1 VTDATP
7 PDPLLAIRH
16 SYDRDTLDE
25 SRAALDPFV
34 QFRAWIGDALAADL
48 REPSA
53 MTLATVDADGNPSAR
68 IVLLRGWDERG
79 FTFFT
84 NYVSA
89 KGRDIERHP
98 VAALVFF
105 WDKLERQVRITGSV
119 EKLAPDESDAY
130 FALRPRGSRLSAW
143 ASPQSQTV
151 PDRGTLDE
159 RIADAERRFEGV
171 DVARPPHWGGYRVK
185 PVRFEFWQGRP
196 NRVHDRLAY
205 TKRADAPKAASEWK
219 RVRLGP

>member
-1 VTDATP
+1 VTDAT

-34 QFRAWIGDALAADL
+34 QFKAWIDDALAADL
-48 REPSA
+48 REPNA
-53 MTLATVDADGNPSAR
+53 MTLATVGADGNPSAR

-79 FTFFT
+79 FVFFT

-89 KGRDIERHP
+89 KGRDIETRP

-151 PDRGTLDE
+151 PDRAALDE
-159 RIADAERRFEGV
+159 GMAEAERRFAGI
-171 DVARPPHWGGYRVK
+171 DVSRPPYWGGYRVK

-205 TKRADAPKAASEWK
+205 VAAVEAHGGAAGWT
-219 RVRLGP
+219 RERLGP

>member
-1 VTDATP
+1 VTDAT

-34 QFRAWIGDALAADL
+34 QFKAWIDDALAADL
-48 REPSA
+48 REPNA
-53 MTLATVDADGNPSAR
+53 MTLATVGADGNPSAR

-79 FTFFT
+79 FVFFT

-89 KGRDIERHP
+89 KGRDIETRP

-105 WDKLERQVRITGSV
+105 WDKLERQVRITGCV

-151 PDRGTLDE
+151 PDRAVLDE
-159 RIADAERRFEGV
+159 RMAEAERRFAGI
-171 DVARPPHWGGYRVK
+171 DVPRPPHWGGYRVK

-205 TKRADAPKAASEWK
+205 VAALEAHGGAAGWT
-219 RVRLGP
+219 RERLGP

>member
-1 VTDATP
+1 MTDATP
-7 PDPLLAIRH
+7 DPLLIRH

-25 SRAALDPFV
+25 SRAAHDPFV
-34 QFRAWIGDALAADL
+34 QFKAWIGDALAADM
-48 REPSA
+48 REPNA

-79 FTFFT
+79 FVFFT

-89 KGRDIERHP
+89 KGRDLEKHA

-105 WDKLERQVRITGSV
+105 WDKLERQVRITGRV

-151 PDRGTLDE
+151 PDRATLDE
-159 RIADAERRFEGV
+159 RMAEAARRFEGI
-171 DVARPPHWGGYRVK
+171 DVPRPPHWGGYRVK
-185 PVRFEFWQGRP
+185 PARFEFWQGRP
-196 NRVHDRLAY
+196 NRVHDRLVFVAAVDAHSGAGDW
-205 TKRADAPKAASEWK
+205 TRA
-219 RVRLGP
+219 RLGP